1 MRHGYPADSP
11 TVRRHDRAIGFSPSP
26 NGCCIRAW
34 WTHDGNPI
42 GAYSSFEDAV
52 RAGREALGCDDPAEV
67 ERETARITAE
77 FHAVDW
83 PLA

>member
-11 TVRRHDRAIGFSPSP
+11 TVRRHGRAIGFSPSP
-26 NGCCIRAW
+26 NGCYIRAW
-34 WTHDGNPI
+34 WAHDGNPI

-52 RAGREALGCDDPAEV
+52 RAGLEALGCDDPAEV
-67 ERETARITAE
+67 AQEAARITAE